1 MSYRRYNLAKN
12 SCLCIMQESPDG
24 GMADAED
31 LKSFAGLRRVG
42 SSPTQGI
49 MPGWRNGRRAG
60 FRFLC
65 LADVRVRIP
74 YPVFH

>member
-1 MSYRRYNLAKN
+1 M
-12 SCLCIMQESPDG
+12 CIMQESPDG

-65 LADVRVRIP
+65 
-74 YPVFH
+74 